1 MRLLIQRVSSG
12 SVSISGRQISKIG
25 KGYVILLGVGKTDT
39 EKEVKLLAEKTV
51 NLRVMSDSQGKMNKS
66 ILDAG
71 GEILVISQFTLYA
84 DTTGG
89 RRPSFLPAAE
99 PMTAQKLY
107 LSFIGK
113 LKQLGVKN
121 VQKGRFGEYMS
132 VEILNDGPVTIL
144 LNTEDLTKK

>member
-1 MRLLIQRVSSG
+1 MRVLIQRVSSG
-12 SVSISGRQISKIG
+12 RVSVGNEIVGEIG

-84 DTTGG
+84 DTSQG
-89 RRPSFLPAAE
+89 RRPSFIQAAKPE
-99 PMTAQKLY
+99 IAESLYRLYVDELRKLR
-107 LSFIGK
+107 
-113 LKQLGVKN
+113 VKN
-121 VQKGRFGEYMS
+121 VQSGRFAAYMS
-132 VEILNDGPVTIL
+132 VEIVNDGPVTIIL
-144 LNTEDLTKK
+144 ET